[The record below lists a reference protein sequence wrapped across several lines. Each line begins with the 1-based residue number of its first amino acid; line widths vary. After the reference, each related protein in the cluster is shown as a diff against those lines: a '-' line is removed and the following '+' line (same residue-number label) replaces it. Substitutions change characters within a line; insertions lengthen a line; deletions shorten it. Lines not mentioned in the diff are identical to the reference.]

1 MTKKKLFISLSL
13 LLYIVAALQT
23 LALYFFWYWSYWWYD
38 IMMHF
43 LAGLWV
49 GGMVLWAYFFSESMK
64 VFHPV
69 RRSHAYFMVLGIT
82 FLIGLSWELFEFSL
96 DTFII
101 FQQNDLVDT
110 MSDLGMDIVGAQA
123 AAFYVTRAR
132 WSPIYFGQNITGEQ
146 ESAVRIK
153 I

>member
-1 MTKKKLFISLSL
+1 MTKKKLFISLSF
-13 LLYIVAALQT
+13 LLYIVAALQM

-49 GGMVLWAYFFSESMK
+49 GGMVLWVYFFSGSTK
-64 VFHPV
+64 ISRPI
-69 RRSHAYFMVLGIT
+69 RKSHAYLMAISIT

-101 FQQNDLVDT
+101 FQQNDLMDT
-110 MSDLGMDIVGAQA
+110 MGDLGMDILGALSA
-123 AAFYVTRAR
+123 TFYVARAR
-132 WSPIYFGQNITGEQ
+132 LLPAYSDKSITGE
-146 ESAVRIK
+146 
-153 I
+153 